1 MIQETKS
8 LLELHIELG
17 NQKTSS
23 FNQTIIEAIDLT
35 FSKLGS
41 KVKDTLYSSL
51 AFDYGLGKD
60 DVPCRTKEFVDALE
74 GIFGKSALL
83 LEIDLMKTLNQ
94 KVPTFK
100 CETSNPKLNFCEYL
114 KSLQSFMETS

>member
-51 AFDYGLGKD
+51 AFDYGLSKED
-60 DVPCRTKEFVDALE
+60 IPCRTKEFVDALE
-74 GIFGKSALL
+74 GIFGKSAML
-83 LEIDLMKTLNQ
+83 LEIDLMKNLSQ

-100 CETSNPKLNFCEYL
+100 CEISNPKLTFCDYL
-114 KSLQSFMETS
+114 KSLQNYMETS